1 MNPYGTGKIVLF
13 EVRYTVDWH
22 IFELAAF
29 IFLGVCGGI
38 YGALFIKASKQWA
51 TSFRRIPFIKANP
64 VGELMVVALLSA
76 LIGYWNKYSKMAVS
90 ELLYELASPCSGGA
104 EHGGLCPAP
113 DEIPE
118 TIWYLAIALIIKSFL
133 TLVLSSPFISE
144 PFTNWKIRVITFGTK
159 VPAGSK

>member
-22 IFELAAF
+22 IFELVAF
-29 IFLGVCGGI
+29 IFLGICGGI

-76 LIGYWNKYSKMAVS
+76 FIGYWNKYSKMAVS

-104 EHGGLCPAP
+104 TEHSGLCPTP

-118 TIWYLAIALIIKSFL
+118 TIRYLAIALIIKSFL
-133 TLVLSSPFISE
+133 TLDSIIPF
-144 PFTNWKIRVITFGTK
+144 FLGNFH
-159 VPAGSK
+159 